1 VKISHYNLG
10 EEFEFSAR
18 MPEEFFVKAM
28 QATRPLFIT
37 EDFMTRVS
45 SMAPDEVVRQLMHDL
60 HNETDPN
67 QTSEVLRWHYLFMD
81 FMNDFPRLMLMDQA
95 REVAEAKPE
104 PLAFTEP
111 AL

>member
-1 VKISHYNLG
+1 MKINHYSLG

-45 SMAPDEVVRQLMHDL
+45 SMAPDEVVRELMHDL

-67 QTSEVLRWHYLFMD
+67 QTSELLRWHYLFMD
-81 FMNDFPRLMLMDQA
+81 FMNDLPRLMLMDQA
-95 REVAEAKPE
+95 RTATEAIPE
-104 PLAFTEP
+104 PPAFPETS
-111 AL
+111 L

>member
-1 VKISHYNLG
+1 VKIYQYSLG

-45 SMAPDEVVRQLMHDL
+45 SMAPDDVVRELMHDL

-67 QTSEVLRWHYLFMD
+67 QTSELLRWHYLFMD
-81 FMNDFPRLMLMDQA
+81 FMNDFPRLMLMDQMRA
-95 REVAEAKPE
+95 VAETKAEPPALAE
-104 PLAFTEP
+104 PL
-111 AL
+111 L

>member
-1 VKISHYNLG
+1 VKITHYSLG

-37 EDFMTRVS
+37 EDFMARVS
-45 SMAPDEVVRQLMHDL
+45 SMAPDEVVRELMHDL

-67 QTSEVLRWHYLFMD
+67 QTSELLRWHYLFMD
-81 FMNDFPRLMLMDQA
+81 FMNDFPRLMMMDQMRA
-95 REVAEAKPE
+95 ISEANPE
-104 PLAFTEP
+104 PP
-111 AL
+111 ALTKPGL